1 MSQQVTQPVRSRP
14 PPKKSMH
21 KGGRGGG
28 RGVFVPRYQN
38 TLGVLL
44 ETSDLKSGGIR
55 TILMDADIF
64 GLDCQ
69 ETIGMDE
76 MTEIMTHGEL
86 GIGNVHAYI
95 RYSDKYII

>member
-1 MSQQVTQPVRSRP
+1 
-14 PPKKSMH
+14 
-21 KGGRGGG
+21 
-28 RGVFVPRYQN
+28 
-38 TLGVLL
+38 
-44 ETSDLKSGGIR
+44 
-55 TILMDADIF
+55 MDADIF